1 MSIMSMPE
9 IFTFDFMIRA
19 FIAGTVV
26 AITAPLIGTFLVVK
40 RYTIMSDTLA
50 HVSLTGVAIGIITR
64 ANPILT
70 ALLTSIIAALGIELL
85 RWKSRISGEAVL
97 AIFLYGGMAIAV
109 VIISVYRGFNID
121 IFSVLFGSITTTST
135 SDLYEIVILGFI
147 VIAIILLFYKRLFFV
162 SVDEPR
168 AEVSGIKIRRYNMLI
183 ILLAGTSVALA
194 MNTVGTLL
202 IGALMV
208 IPALTAMQI
217 SKSFS
222 QSMILAIVVSLV
234 SVYAG
239 LFISYYI
246 GGASGGSIILVSL
259 LLFIISLATHR
270 FMKA

>member
-1 MSIMSMPE
+1 MNMPD

-26 AITAPLIGTFLVVK
+26 AITAPLIGAFLVVK

-50 HVSLTGVAIGIITR
+50 HVSLTGVAIGIITK

-85 RWKSRISGEAVL
+85 RWKSRISGESVL

-109 VIISVYRGFNID
+109 VIISIYRGFNID
-121 IFSVLFGSITTTST
+121 IFSVLFGSITTTSL
-135 SDLYEIVILGFI
+135 SDLYEIVILGII
-147 VIAIILLFYKRLFFV
+147 VILAIVIFYKRLFFV
-162 SVDEPR
+162 SVDELR
-168 AEVSGIKIRRYNMLI
+168 AEVAGIRVRNYNILI
-183 ILLAGTSVALA
+183 ILLAGTSVAIA

-208 IPALTAMQI
+208 IPALTAMQV

-222 QSMILAIVVSLV
+222 QSMLLAILVSLV

-259 LLFIISLATHR
+259 ALFIISLGVNKYRKT
-270 FMKA
+270 

>member
-1 MSIMSMPE
+1 MPD

-64 ANPILT
+64 ANPILA
-70 ALLTSIIAALGIELL
+70 ALLISIVAALSIELL

-135 SDLYEIVILGFI
+135 VDLYEIVILGFI
-147 VIAIILLFYKRLFFV
+147 VIAAVLLFYRRLFFV

-168 AEVSGIKIRRYNMLI
+168 AEVSGINVRIYNILI
-183 ILLAGTSVALA
+183 ILLAGTSVALS

-208 IPALTAMQI
+208 IPVLTAMQI

-222 QSMILAIVVSLV
+222 QSMMLAIVVSLV

-259 LLFIISLATHR
+259 FLFIVSLVSHK

>member
-1 MSIMSMPE
+1 MVMPE

-26 AITAPLIGTFLVVK
+26 AVTAPLIGVFLVVK

-50 HVSLTGVAIGIITR
+50 HVSLTGVAIGIITG

-70 ALLTSIIAALGIELL
+70 ALFTSIIAALGIEML

-109 VIISVYRGFNID
+109 VIISFYNKFNIN
-121 IFSVLFGSITTTST
+121 IFSVLFGSITTTSA
-135 SDLYEIVILGFI
+135 SDLHEIVILGII
-147 VIAIILLFYKRLFFV
+147 VILALLLFYKKLFFV
-162 SVDEPR
+162 SVDEQR
-168 AEVSGIKIRRYNMLI
+168 AEVSGIKVRIYDILI
-183 ILLAGTSVALA
+183 ILLAGTSVAIA

-222 QSMILAIVVSLV
+222 QSMLFAVIVSLL

-246 GGASGGSIILVSL
+246 GGASGGSIILVC
-259 LLFIISLATHR
+259 LLFFIASLGIHKLKKT
-270 FMKA
+270 

>member
-1 MSIMSMPE
+1 
-9 IFTFDFMIRA
+9 
-19 FIAGTVV
+19 
-26 AITAPLIGTFLVVK
+26 
-40 RYTIMSDTLA
+40 MSDTLA

-70 ALLTSIIAALGIELL
+70 ALLTAIIAALGIELL
-85 RWKSRISGEAVL
+85 RWKSRISGESVL

-109 VIISVYRGFNID
+109 VIISVYRDFTID
-121 IFSVLFGSITTTST
+121 IFSVLFGSITTTSL
-135 SDLYEIVILGFI
+135 SDLYEIV
-147 VIAIILLFYKRLFFV
+147 AI
-162 SVDEPR
+162 
-168 AEVSGIKIRRYNMLI
+168 
-183 ILLAGTSVALA
+183 A

-222 QSMILAIVVSLV
+222 QSMLLAILVSLV

-246 GGASGGSIILVSL
+246 GGASGGSIILVCL
-259 LLFIISLATHR
+259 TLFIVSLGVHKYRET
-270 FMKA
+270 